1 MTKYSALVAR
11 ALHAELGLGDDTMF
25 LIQIE
30 NAFHALKKQQI
41 ETVLQVLNEALTAD
55 RGAITNLMAHRTPCN
70 KALTDHPTIQTTWAD
85 VGPLGLINGIVE
97 AITGRRIMAVY
108 DDEICGGVQIAR
120 FELYPA
126 AWQDLEQTRAADPTP
141 TSHSP

>member
-30 NAFHALKKQQI
+30 NAFHALEKQQI

-55 RGAITNLMAHRTPCN
+55 RGAITNLIARRTPCN
-70 KALTDHPTIQTTWAD
+70 EALTDHPTIQTTRAD
-85 VGPLGLINGIVE
+85 VGPLGLINGILE
-97 AITGRRIMAVY
+97 PITGLRVMAIY
-108 DDEICGGVQIAR
+108 DDDVCSGVQIAR
-120 FELYPA
+120 FGLFR
-126 AWQDLEQTRAADPTP
+126 DEQQKAE
-141 TSHSP
+141 SP